1 MWGKLSRL
9 LSLVLTVLLTVQG
22 ACAESGTLMKADLV
36 RCLRPSSH
44 QGAALTDADRLVAQS
59 QALQLYYDSAQ
70 GIIKVLDR
78 RNQYVFSSGR
88 TDETASKLSKKW
100 KKVASSLLQG
110 DFIDAVTMNTLQE
123 TPEVESLSATPVE
136 NGLVI
141 SGVFPTAR
149 IGFTLSITL
158 QEDELILRVADESLV
173 ATDAA
178 SSYELLSL
186 SVMPFFGASHQ
197 DDGDGYAFAPDGC
210 GALIH
215 FDAPRASRALSM
227 KVYGADVSAAELGT
241 VKTARE
247 ELPAR
252 EMKSASVPVL
262 GLVHGQGQNAVMLS
276 VTGGEEY
283 CNLYVNPMGN
293 NNLPFCYACVQAVY
307 NQQYNQQNEGREG
320 FRMILSQREHIPLEI
335 RYTFLTGDD
344 AGYAGMARRYR
355 QSLVE
360 SGQLTDG
367 QSGQISLMIDCL
379 MQESRKSIYG
389 TSTVQM
395 TAFQDIV
402 AWRRAL
408 TQQGVGQIVWSLEG
422 TADGGVSRSSSQEMA
437 ISRSL
442 GDASLLS
449 ELTDRG
455 DAVLLN
461 QELFRFYPEQLPDR
475 FRIYMANRQYTSQ
488 AAYGYLN
495 DTVYF
500 QSLDQIEKLLPKLIE
515 QNQFDGLSVDTLAR
529 MIYSNFARNH
539 GYRRDDAL
547 ERTRAILHTMG
558 QSGLVAASLPGKAL
572 FPLTDYAYDLPL
584 SHSMLVFEGEP
595 VPFLQMVL
603 SGAIPCYTEAMV
615 AGASPE
621 ETLLRMIDFNCYP
634 HYVLTEQAST
644 LLVKTNSNRVF
655 SSQADHLLEAIAE
668 EYALLNEVLG
678 PVAGQQMLDRVTPQD
693 GLAVITYESG
703 IRIAVNYNRTS
714 RRVGNVEIPALSA
727 RLVEKEEW

>member
-1 MWGKLSRL
+1 
-9 LSLVLTVLLTVQG
+9 
-22 ACAESGTLMKADLV
+22 
-36 RCLRPSSH
+36 
-44 QGAALTDADRLVAQS
+44 
-59 QALQLYYDSAQ
+59 
-70 GIIKVLDR
+70 
-78 RNQYVFSSGR
+78 
-88 TDETASKLSKKW
+88 
-100 KKVASSLLQG
+100 
-110 DFIDAVTMNTLQE
+110 
-123 TPEVESLSATPVE
+123 
-136 NGLVI
+136 
-141 SGVFPTAR
+141 
-149 IGFTLSITL
+149 
-158 QEDELILRVADESLV
+158 
-173 ATDAA
+173 
-178 SSYELLSL
+178 
-186 SVMPFFGASHQ
+186 
-197 DDGDGYAFAPDGC
+197 
-210 GALIH
+210 
-215 FDAPRASRALSM
+215 
-227 KVYGADVSAAELGT
+227 
-241 VKTARE
+241 
-247 ELPAR
+247 
-252 EMKSASVPVL
+252 
-262 GLVHGQGQNAVMLS
+262 
-276 VTGGEEY
+276 
-283 CNLYVNPMGN
+283 
-293 NNLPFCYACVQAVY
+293 
-307 NQQYNQQNEGREG
+307 
-320 FRMILSQREHIPLEI
+320 
-335 RYTFLTGDD
+335 
-344 AGYAGMARRYR
+344 
-355 QSLVE
+355 
-360 SGQLTDG
+360 
-367 QSGQISLMIDCL
+367 
-379 MQESRKSIYG
+379 
-389 TSTVQM
+389 
-395 TAFQDIV
+395 
-402 AWRRAL
+402 
-408 TQQGVGQIVWSLEG
+408 
-422 TADGGVSRSSSQEMA
+422 MA